1 MNPNNPRPS
10 AGFFVSRHLGLAIC
24 NIVLMKR
31 FLPLL
36 MLTGLLFGQE
46 NRLSQQEFTKMCSV
60 MISSGELPEDFDIEN
75 RFQIHDKNKDGYV
88 DAEELSEMMQNFF
101 GEHDKSM
108 IIKIAKAS
116 AKEDFNTGLI
126 WSEVSIIAFFSGL
139 YVYKKM
145 ENSLLASVIGILGP
159 PATSYLIPVN
169 IPGHRFHELQTKNEE
184 YQIVY
189 RTACEG
195 VIRNQGLKYTIIGTS
210 CSTVAFGVTAAVV
223 FLLLMAAWPV

>member
-1 MNPNNPRPS
+1 
-10 AGFFVSRHLGLAIC
+10 
-24 NIVLMKR
+24 MKR

-88 DAEELSEMMQNFF
+88 DAEELPEMMQNFF

-189 RTACEG
+189 RTAYEG
-195 VIRNQGLKYTIIGTS
+195 VIRNQRLKYTIIGTG
-210 CSTVAFGVTAAVV
+210 CSTVAFGVTTAVV

>member
-1 MNPNNPRPS
+1 
-10 AGFFVSRHLGLAIC
+10 
-24 NIVLMKR
+24 MKR

-46 NRLSQQEFTKMCSV
+46 NGLSQQEFTEMCSV
-60 MISSGELPEDFDIEN
+60 MISSGELPEGFDIEFS
-75 RFQIHDKNKDGYV
+75 FQIHDKNKDGYV
-88 DAEELSEMMQNFF
+88 DAEELSEMMQTFF
-101 GEHDKSM
+101 DEKDKSM

-189 RTACEG
+189 RTAYEG
-195 VIRNQGLKYTIIGTS
+195 VIRNQRLKYTIIGTG

>member
-1 MNPNNPRPS
+1 
-10 AGFFVSRHLGLAIC
+10 
-24 NIVLMKR
+24 MKR

-36 MLTGLLFGQE
+36 MFTGLLFGQE

-159 PATSYLIPVN
+159 SATSYLIPVN

-189 RTACEG
+189 RTAYEG
-195 VIRNQGLKYTIIGTS
+195 VIRNQRLKYTIIGTG
-210 CSTVAFGVTAAVV
+210 CSTVAFGVTTPVV

>member
-1 MNPNNPRPS
+1 
-10 AGFFVSRHLGLAIC
+10 
-24 NIVLMKR
+24 
-31 FLPLL
+31 
-36 MLTGLLFGQE
+36 
-46 NRLSQQEFTKMCSV
+46 MCSV

-159 PATSYLIPVN
+159 SATSYLIPVN

-189 RTACEG
+189 RTAYEG
-195 VIRNQGLKYTIIGTS
+195 VIRNQRLKYTIIGTG
-210 CSTVAFGVTAAVV
+210 CSTVAFGVTTPVV

>member
-1 MNPNNPRPS
+1 
-10 AGFFVSRHLGLAIC
+10 
-24 NIVLMKR
+24 MKR

-184 YQIVY
+184 FQIVY
-189 RTACEG
+189 RTAYEG
-195 VIRNQGLKYTIIGTS
+195 VIRNQRLKYTIIGTG
-210 CSTVAFGVTAAVV
+210 CSTVAFGVTTAVV
-223 FLLLMAAWPV
+223 FFLLMAAWPV